1 MTGSEKQMADSKEI
15 IVETRGLNKEYRGE
29 GETVRV
35 IDNLDLIVYSGDMV
49 CVEGASG
56 VGKST
61 LLHVIGTMDSA
72 TGQALVLGQDVL
84 RMSEP
89 EKERFRARDLGFI
102 FQHHYLLPDFTILEN
117 VMMPLLI
124 QGEGFAR
131 AEGLAREM
139 LGHVGLGH
147 RLSHFPSQVSGGELA
162 RTGVARALVGGK
174 RLILAD
180 EPTGNLDKKNS
191 DHLAE
196 LIWKLHDEL
205 HFTLILVTHD
215 TDLASRLP
223 VRYRMTQGR
232 LVAV

>member
-1 MTGSEKQMADSKEI
+1 MMAKEETRSV
-15 IVETRGLNKEYRGE
+15 IVETHNLSKEYRGE

-35 IDNLDLIVYSGDMV
+35 IDDLDLVVYEKDMV

-61 LLHVIGTMDSA
+61 LLHVLGTMDSA
-72 TGQALVLGQDVL
+72 TGAAFVLGRDVL
-84 RMSEP
+84 KMSEP
-89 EKERFRARDLGFI
+89 EKEMFRARDLGFI
-102 FQHHYLLPDFTILEN
+102 FQHHYLLPDFTVLEN

-124 QGEGFAR
+124 QGESFAV
-131 AEGLAREM
+131 ADQMSREM

-174 RLILAD
+174 KLILAD

-205 HFTLILVTHD
+205 GFTLILVTHD
-215 TDLASRLP
+215 TDLAARLP
-223 VRYRMTQGR
+223 VRHRMTQGR
-232 LVAV
+232 LIGV

>member
-1 MTGSEKQMADSKEI
+1 MAKEETRSV
-15 IVETRGLNKEYRGE
+15 IVETHNLSKEYRGE

-35 IDNLDLIVYSGDMV
+35 IDDLDLVVYEKDMV

-61 LLHVIGTMDSA
+61 LLHVLGTMDSA
-72 TGQALVLGQDVL
+72 TGAAFVLGRDVL
-84 RMSEP
+84 KMSEP
-89 EKERFRARDLGFI
+89 EKEMFRARDLGFI
-102 FQHHYLLPDFTILEN
+102 FQHHYLLPDFTVLEN

-124 QGEGFAR
+124 QGESFAV
-131 AEGLAREM
+131 ADQMSREM

-174 RLILAD
+174 KLILAD

-205 HFTLILVTHD
+205 GFTLILVTHD
-215 TDLASRLP
+215 TDLAARLP

-232 LVAV
+232 LIGV